1 MFRIHNFCAVIASGN
16 KCIKQPVIMRKIF
29 LWHLEK
35 KIVKTVTG
43 AIFAAAVPKMNEFV
57 MGGDARK
64 FLFVFNLF

>member
-1 MFRIHNFCAVIASGN
+1 MFRIRNFCAVIASGN

-29 LWHLEK
+29 LRHLE

>member
-1 MFRIHNFCAVIASGN
+1 MHKAARYHAENFFAAS
-16 KCIKQPVIMRKIF
+16 
-29 LWHLEK
+29 WK

-64 FLFVFNLF
+64 FLFVFKLF

>member
-1 MFRIHNFCAVIASGN
+1 M
-16 KCIKQPVIMRKIF
+16 
-29 LWHLEK
+29 
-35 KIVKTVTG
+35 KTVIG